1 MPVKKRA
8 SATSKKRAS
17 ATTKKAKRPKRAK
30 KSNVQKMIDDGSLS
44 ARHAA
49 KLKPA
54 VRRKI
59 EKLTPS
65 EVRAISKFHL
75 EVCGQAQP
83 NADGLIY

>member
-8 SATSKKRAS
+8 SAASK
-17 ATTKKAKRPKRAK
+17 TAKRPTRAK
-30 KSNVQKMIDDGSLS
+30 KSNIQRMIDDGALS

-49 KLKPA
+49 KLKPS

-65 EVRAISKFHL
+65 EVRALTKHHL
-75 EVCGQAQP
+75 EVCGQAKP
-83 NADGLIY
+83 NADGLIF